1 LSDGIYFASPGE
13 FRAWL
18 EEHHEGATEVW
29 LGYWKKHTGKPSLTW
44 SQAVDEALCFG
55 WIDGVLRR
63 VDDERHVQR
72 FTPRKPASNW
82 SAVNIAKVE
91 QLRAEGRMRAAGE
104 AAFALRR
111 QERSGVYSYE
121 QRDKAAFEREQ
132 EERFRADAAAWA
144 YWTAAPA
151 GYRKMATWWVVSAKK
166 PETRE
171 RRLVQLIADAAAGR
185 RLKQFTS
192 A

>member
-1 LSDGIYFASPGE
+1 MTDGLYFTSPQE

-18 EEHHEGATEVW
+18 DEHHESATEVW
-29 LGYWKKHTGKPSLTW
+29 IGYWKKHTGKPSLTW

-72 FTPRKPASNW
+72 FTPRKPTSNW

-91 QLRAEGRMRAAGE
+91 QLRGEGRMRPAGE

-111 QERSGVYSYE
+111 EEKSASTRTSSATRPRSSPSRRRSSGPTPRRGSSGTPP
-121 QRDKAAFEREQ
+121 RAATARW
-132 EERFRADAAAWA
+132 RLGGSSAPRSRRRAS
-144 YWTAAPA
+144 A
-151 GYRKMATWWVVSAKK
+151 GSAC
-166 PETRE
+166 
-171 RRLVQLIADAAAGR
+171 
-185 RLKQFTS
+185 
-192 A
+192 